1 MSRSLP
7 SIQFLNS
14 NISADLTSIL
24 KAKQPKS
31 ELLLILSRNQSNF
44 SMKMPKENN
53 FKFGKDKSKI
63 PTKGMCNQKKFACF
77 VIEVLLSFIIFCHH
91 KKLLTFRVSTCQ
103 VCKIRLFIFCSMP
116 FHSRKPKK
124 NKWRE
129 EKEKSHLAST
139 HTIG

>member
-1 MSRSLP
+1 MIACLDLEGVLLP
-7 SIQFLNS
+7 EIWIKF
-14 NISADLTSIL
+14 AEKTGVEDLKLTTRDIPDYDELMTKRLKIL
-24 KAKQPKS
+24 
-31 ELLLILSRNQSNF
+31 
-44 SMKMPKENN
+44 KENN

-129 EKEKSHLAST
+129 EKEKSHLASP
-139 HTIG
+139 HLL